1 MTQHTEG
8 QGASVGQLSAGALEE
23 WGEHVESILRGIAHA
38 LNNRAAALSA
48 ILELARDPADA
59 ADATDVTNSIL
70 STELERVTDLVGIV
84 RSLGAPRRGVE
95 AFAPGDAAEE
105 ALAALKLHAET
116 NGRAVVIDSSAASP
130 IRVEKWMYVR
140 ALIALG
146 ASASPII
153 VRAEG
158 DWLLTRAGGVAGTST
173 LVAELA
179 RLMGGEPLEDQRGL
193 RLPTLAALRQREAG

>member
-48 ILELARDPADA
+48 VVELSRDPAD
-59 ADATDVTNSIL
+59 DADVTNSIL

-95 AFAPGDAAEE
+95 AFAPGDAAVE

-116 NGRAVVIDSSAASP
+116 NGRAVIIDSSAASP

-153 VRAEG
+153 VRTEG